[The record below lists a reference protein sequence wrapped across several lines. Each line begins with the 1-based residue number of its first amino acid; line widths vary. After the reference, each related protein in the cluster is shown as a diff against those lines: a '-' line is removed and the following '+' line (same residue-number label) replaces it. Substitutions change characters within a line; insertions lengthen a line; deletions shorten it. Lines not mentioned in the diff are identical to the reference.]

1 MKKLSRE
8 VFAGKELFVF
18 DLDGTLAPSKSVAD
32 HEMIGLLLRLLEHKR
47 VAVIGG
53 GKYELFREQLIQRLP
68 RKDKRLERLFL
79 FPTSST
85 AFYRF
90 RRGKWICVYSHGL
103 SGRERKNIKAAFLV
117 AFKEIAYEPPA
128 RTYGP
133 VIEDRGTQI
142 TFSALGQEI
151 IRKLGVRRGL
161 ALKEEW
167 NKNHDVRPQLMKALR
182 RLLPGFEVRQG
193 GLSSVDVTRKG
204 IDKAYG
210 IRQIEKTLG
219 ISKKKMLFV
228 GDAIFPGGND
238 FAIVQVGVDYIKI
251 KDPKETK
258 RIIRKALAVQDK
270 I

>member
-1 MKKLSRE
+1 MGKKRNLKL
-8 VFAGKELFVF
+8 FKNKNLFVF

-32 HEMIGLLLRLLEHKR
+32 KEMIGLLLRLLEKKH

-53 GKYELFREQLIQRLP
+53 GKYELFKEQLVRRLP
-68 RKDKRLERLFL
+68 RRDARLSKLFL

-90 RRGKWICVYSHGL
+90 KNGKWVCVYSHGL
-103 SGRERKNIKAAFLV
+103 SFAERKRIKAAFV
-117 AFKEIAYEPPA
+117 AAFKEIGYEYPA

-151 IRKLGVRRGL
+151 IRELGVRRGL

-167 NKNHDVRPQLMKALR
+167 NKRHDIRPELMKALK
-182 RLLPGFEVRQG
+182 RLLPTFEVRQG

-210 IRQIEKTLG
+210 IRRIEKTLG
-219 ISKKKMLFV
+219 VSKKKMLFV
-228 GDAIFPGGND
+228 GDAIFPGGHDYAVVRAGVGYVRGDNPED
-238 FAIVQVGVDYIKI
+238 TKQV
-251 KDPKETK
+251 
-258 RIIRKALAVQDK
+258 IRMAL
-270 I
+270 

>member
-1 MKKLSRE
+1 MGKKRNLKL
-8 VFAGKELFVF
+8 FKNKNLFVF

-32 HEMIGLLLRLLEHKR
+32 KEMIGLLLRLLEKKH

-53 GKYELFREQLIQRLP
+53 GKYELFKEQLVRRLP
-68 RKDKRLERLFL
+68 RRDARLSKLFL

-90 RRGKWICVYSHGL
+90 RNRKWVCVYSHGL
-103 SGRERKNIKAAFLV
+103 SVAERKKIKVAFAV
-117 AFKEIAYEPPA
+117 AFKKINYEHPA
-128 RTYGP
+128 RTYGA

-151 IRKLGVRRGL
+151 IRKLGVKRGL

-167 NKNHDVRPQLMKALR
+167 NRNHDIRPQLMKVLK
-182 RLLPGFEVRQG
+182 RLLPKFEVRQG
-193 GLSSVDVTRKG
+193 GLSSVDVTRNG

-210 IRQIEKTLG
+210 IRQIEKILK
-219 ISKKKMLFV
+219 IPRKEMLFV

-238 FAIVQVGVDYIKI
+238 YAVVRAGVEYIKVDGPEDTKKII
-251 KDPKETK
+251 KSV
-258 RIIRKALAVQDK
+258 LLQ
-270 I
+270 

>member
-1 MKKLSRE
+1 MANYNGIR
-8 VFAGKELFVF
+8 LFVF
-18 DLDGTLAPSKSVAD
+18 DLDGTLTPSKSVAD
-32 HEMIGLLLRLLEHKR
+32 REMVGLLLRLLCEKR

-53 GKYELFREQLIQRLP
+53 GKYELFKEQLVRRLP
-68 RKDKRLERLFL
+68 RRDARLANLFL

-90 RRGKWICVYSHGL
+90 KGGKWVRVYSHGL
-103 SGRERKNIKAAFLV
+103 SLAERKKIKAAFAA
-117 AFKEIAYEPPA
+117 AFEKIRYEHPA

-151 IRKLGVRRGL
+151 VRKLGVRRGL

-167 NKNHDVRPQLMKALR
+167 NRNHDVRPRLMKALKK
-182 RLLPGFEVRQG
+182 LLPKFEVRQG

-210 IRQIEKTLG
+210 IGQIEKHLH
-219 ISKKKMLFV
+219 IPRAKMFFV

-238 FAIVQVGVDYIKI
+238 YAVVRTGVDYIKV
-251 KDPKETK
+251 KGPEETK
-258 RIIRKALAVQDK
+258 KIIRAALEDAVDGK
-270 I
+270 

>member
-1 MKKLSRE
+1 MKKLSQKI
-8 VFAGKELFVF
+8 FAGKELFVF
-18 DLDGTLAPSKSVAD
+18 DLDGTLAPSKSIAD
-32 HEMIGLLLRLLEHKR
+32 FEMIKLLLRLLEKKR

-53 GKYELFREQLIQRLP
+53 GKYELFKEQLIQRLP
-68 RKDKRLERLFL
+68 RKDERLERFFL

-103 SGRERKNIKAAFLV
+103 SARERKKIKTAFIA

-151 IRKLGVRRGL
+151 IRELGVRRGL

-167 NKNHDVRPQLMKALR
+167 NKRHDIRPELMKALK
-182 RLLPGFEVRQG
+182 RLLPTFEVRQG

-210 IRQIEKTLG
+210 IRRIEKTLG
-219 ISKKKMLFV
+219 VSKKKMLFV

-238 FAIVQVGVDYIKI
+238 YAVVRAGVDYVRVDNPEDTKQVIRMAL
-251 KDPKETK
+251 KD
-258 RIIRKALAVQDK
+258 
-270 I
+270 